1 MHVRHRYQEASV
13 TSTTATLLDTW
24 FNVIF
29 GDWFSR
35 DLVTFM
41 FMGVAALLVL
51 LGVAFFIARPAG
63 IGVAVVSCGLITIIN
78 SWIWYVLPSMKSKH
92 GTAIAFIAMLMLAV
106 CWILKRAATNPTSA
120 HYGLTK
126 PFLVILWGFNLH
138 ILFFASIT
146 LTLFLPSWTPLVM
159 FATASLAVLGTAVC
173 AIGVAWAAVNRVRA
187 IPKRRPFDT
196 P

>member
-1 MHVRHRYQEASV
+1 M

-92 GTAIAFIAMLMLAV
+92 GTAIALIVMFMVAI
-106 CWILKRAATNPTSA
+106 CWILMRAATRPTA
-120 HYGLTK
+120 AQYGLMK
-126 PFLVILWGFNLH
+126 PFLVIHWGFVLH
-138 ILFFASIT
+138 MLFFGSVT
-146 LTLFLPSWTPLVM
+146 LMLVLPSWTPLIM
-159 FATASLAVLGTAVC
+159 FAAALLAVLGTAVC
-173 AIGVAWAAVNRVRA
+173 AVGVLWAVVNRVRA